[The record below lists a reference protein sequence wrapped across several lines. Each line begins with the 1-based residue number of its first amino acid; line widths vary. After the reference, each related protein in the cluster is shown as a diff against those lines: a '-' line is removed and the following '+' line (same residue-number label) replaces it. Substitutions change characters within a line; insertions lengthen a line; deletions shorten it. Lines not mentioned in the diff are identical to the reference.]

1 MSRLISLALLLTLA
15 CAPTAPRAAP
25 GPMAGPSGSATPE
38 RITSPSV
45 PVLEGIPHAVRVGL
59 VVYVSGM
66 VPVDSAG
73 QIIGA
78 GDLIAQTRQVVANLR
93 AVMRTARGVPGDVVK
108 VTVYLKDATPGAVDT
123 VRATMLENLDQL
135 TLPAVTIVGV
145 TSLPEP
151 AMRVMIDATAHLRS
165 EFPDR
170 ARMGGAP
177 PARPM

>member
-1 MSRLISLALLLTLA
+1 MTSRRIPIALLLTLA
-15 CAPTAPRAAP
+15 CAPTAPGGMP
-25 GPMAGPSGSATPE
+25 GPMTGTANSSTPE
-38 RITSPSV
+38 RIIAPSV
-45 PVLEGIPHAVRVGL
+45 PVLEGMPHAVRVGL

-93 AVMRTARGVPGDVVK
+93 AVVRTAHGLPGDVMK
-108 VTVYLKDATPGAVDT
+108 VTVYLKDATPGAIDT
-123 VRATMLENLDQL
+123 VRATMLENLDRL

-145 TSLPEP
+145 ASLPEP

-177 PARPM
+177 PNPR